1 MLWIR
6 THLRGLQYMFVIIS
20 NLWSQPISGSP
31 NRCTAIWENEM
42 WWSNSFIDAD
52 HVQYVLP
59 LVSLPRVLN
68 QSSYNLCLPLK
79 SLLRRSACIIDQA
92 IRSTYYAFRR
102 FAAQSTWSSANEAM
116 K

>member
-6 THLRGLQYMFVIIS
+6 THLRGMQYMFVIIS

-59 LVSLPRVLN
+59 LVSLPRVFKPIVL
-68 QSSYNLCLPLK
+68 QFVSTTQIAST
-79 SLLRRSACIIDQA
+79 A
-92 IRSTYYAFRR
+92 ISMHY
-102 FAAQSTWSSANEAM
+102 
-116 K
+116 